1 MGKTKLM
8 YEFAK
13 LTRET
18 SSNDHRGK
26 NNVTKNFS
34 CDLILS
40 SARILSPGN
49 SMFDLKLDLRDA
61 VRRGSNQS
69 ITDAA
74 DEIYKYLEDVLVTNR
89 SKFTSAKMKKT
100 HVFLFDEAQ
109 KLLETHHGFQAF
121 LFRCIRTWL
130 RKKRSKTTVIAV
142 FSGTTSAI
150 LNYTIPTDLLKD
162 EDLEVES
169 PSRGLKDEKEYYSR
183 GMKSFNPFFTL
194 TTVAVWK
201 PKREM
206 KNQSDYSKSIHYGRP
221 LFAIMHENDE
231 LDSKIETIV
240 SRLLLSTG
248 EHGFDFTQHAES
260 WLSVLATR
268 VQMGSTNISVVSN
281 LVAKGYANLTG
292 VTSNNATFVYMPD
305 PVCARLA
312 MCMMD
317 KEWKSQTKKFECK
330 SKNWWSERV
339 KTLYSTGLCIPSKGD
354 LGEVLTALYFLFCG
368 DECRKIIDETYRTF
382 SVPLGDWIDFLTS
395 EKADATIEKQS
406 SSGPSSTKRQK
417 RITSTP
423 LPPTNVEKNRR
434 TSKRIKNVNEERRK
448 QQLQQVKGQVDKKR
462 EDGENDGKHDN
473 TSKIFVNFIQVCRD
487 YLRAPWVGA
496 ANQVYLKN
504 LYDAGTA
511 VYTYPGCDLID
522 LMAPTVIIGATG
534 KTTYSAVLV
543 SIKSRMY
550 FAPGDA
556 TNLCLQLKKKADA
569 SGLRGALCIVCIFGQ
584 TLKPD
589 YRKFNYDASK
599 MLGELNE
606 RRNVATVLQ
615 IPRNDRFG
623 LSDIFV
629 EMTTTPELS
638 EVLSSHSFLRAWG
651 QKLPAKDA
659 LRWYDENKPRE
670 GVDVYDDLTKDLYPE
685 EKNQSA
691 HTFTD
696 NTHNGPNGDGK
707 NKKRKRRTVQ
717 TTTSGRPGGR
727 GYKKRR

>member
-18 SSNDHRGK
+18 SSD
-26 NNVTKNFS
+26 VSKNFS
-34 CDLILS
+34 CNLILS
-40 SARILSPGN
+40 GDMRLENEEPQN
-49 SMFDLKLDLRDA
+49 KVFDCTLDLRTYVDRTNVKASTVADA
-61 VRRGSNQS
+61 
-69 ITDAA
+69 
-74 DEIYKYLEDVLVTNR
+74 IYKYLEDELIT
-89 SKFTSAKMKKT
+89 KFSPKRMKT
-100 HVFLFDEAQ
+100 FHVFLFDEAQ
-109 KLLETHHGFQAF
+109 KLLETHYEFEGF
-121 LFRCIRTWL
+121 LFRTIRTWL
-130 RKKRSKTTVIAV
+130 RTKRENTTVIAV
-142 FSGTTSAI
+142 FSGTSSGI
-150 LNYTIPTDLLKD
+150 MNYTIQTDLLKD
-162 EDLEVES
+162 GGLVKDAS
-169 PSRGLKDEKEYYSR
+169 SRDAEDEKRYPR
-183 GMKSFNPFFTL
+183 GSKTFDPFFTL
-194 TTVAVWK
+194 STMAVLK
-201 PKREM
+201 PNERKS
-206 KNQSDYSKSIHYGRP
+206 NQSGHETDYEKSICYGRP
-221 LFAIMHENDE
+221 LFAKMNEKGVLEKKSEII
-231 LDSKIETIV
+231 LK
-240 SRLLLSTG
+240 RLLLHTG
-248 EHGFDFTQHAES
+248 EKEFEWTNYTMS
-260 WLSVLATR
+260 WLSVIATR
-268 VQMGSTNISVVSN
+268 VQMGSTNVNVVSH
-281 LVAKGYANLTG
+281 LVARGYANLTG

-317 KEWKSQTKKFECK
+317 KEWKSQTKKFEGK

-339 KTLYSTGLCIPSKGD
+339 KTLYSTELCIPSKGD

-368 DECRKIIDETYRTF
+368 DVCRKIIDETYRTF

-406 SSGPSSTKRQK
+406 SIGPSSTKRQK

-496 ANQVYLKN
+496 ANQFYLKN

-534 KTTYSAVLV
+534 KTSYSAVLV

-589 YRKFNYDASK
+589 YGEFNYDASK

-707 NKKRKRRTVQ
+707 NKKRKRRTV
-717 TTTSGRPGGR
+717 
-727 GYKKRR
+727 